1 MGNDG
6 AEQVGVQHNRALGDT
21 GSQDK
26 SLNLPGSNSLAQKI
40 QLTNLV
46 YSIDVKILKLH
57 RAYPD
62 FPHKINHY

>member
-1 MGNDG
+1 MMGQSRLEFNTT
-6 AEQVGVQHNRALGDT
+6 RALGDT

-57 RAYPD
+57 RAYLD